1 MSDPTNPERR
11 PPRDPDPRPDVRSDD
26 VPPRRGGGA
35 SMVLWILLLLAIIAT
50 AWYFLGRD
58 DAGTVPEPT
67 PIGET
72 VPEPS
77 QSPVSTAPAPR
88 DTTPERARPAAPI
101 DRDAR
106 PLTQTPPEYP
116 ATALRSG
123 IEGTVLVLVEVGAD
137 GVPTDVSVARRSSS
151 RDLDRAAL
159 QAVRGW
165 RFEPAMRDG
174 KAVESSVQVPVDFRL
189 ETR

>member
-1 MSDPTNPERR
+1 MSDPMNPER
-11 PPRDPDPRPDVRSDD
+11 PEPRDPALRPDTRPEDE
-26 VPPRRGGGA
+26 PPRRGAGA

-58 DAGTVPEPT
+58 DAEEMPEPT

-72 VPEPS
+72 TPEPS
-77 QSPVSTAPAPR
+77 ESPVSAAPAPR
-88 DTTPERARPAAPI
+88 ETMPERATPPAVT
-101 DRDAR
+101 RDAR

-116 ATALRSG
+116 AAALRSG

-137 GVPTDVSVARRSSS
+137 GVPTDVSIARRSSS

-165 RFEPAMRDG
+165 TFQPAMRDG
-174 KAVESSVQVPVDFRL
+174 EAVASSVQVPVDFRVDNQ
-189 ETR
+189 